1 MTFIPNF
8 PPPPKLTAEL
18 QPVEEWM
25 RRLND
30 TVRRVYLNQ
39 QITNAG
45 IGGASS
51 ECCWFPLALG
61 SVTELA
67 GVEVHLG
74 SVTEAPSLVL
84 HLGSIAS

>member
-30 TVRRVYLNQ
+30 TVRRTYLNQ
-39 QITNAG
+39 KTTNES
-45 IGGASS
+45 IGD
-51 ECCWFPLALG
+51 CCPELLPAYDLG
-61 SVTELA
+61 SVADASETTEDYGAVAAPVTALID
-67 GVEVHLG
+67 LG
-74 SVTEAPSLVL
+74 SV
-84 HLGSIAS
+84 AS